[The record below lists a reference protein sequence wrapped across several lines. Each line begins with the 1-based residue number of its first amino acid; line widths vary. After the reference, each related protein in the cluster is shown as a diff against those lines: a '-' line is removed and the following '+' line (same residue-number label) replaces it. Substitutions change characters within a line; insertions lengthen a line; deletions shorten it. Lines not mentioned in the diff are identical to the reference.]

1 MGRELA
7 AACPVF
13 AARLAQCGA
22 ALAPYVGWDLGEV
35 LAGAAGA
42 PGLEAAEVVQPV
54 LWAVMVSLAAVWRA
68 AGVVPDAVAGHS
80 QGEIA
85 AAVVAGILSLE
96 DGARVV
102 ALRSRALLAL
112 AGRGAMVSVAE
123 PAGRVRE
130 RIGGWGVRLAVA
142 AVNGP
147 AATVVSGEPGAV
159 AELAVACAAAGVRTR
174 AVPVDYASH
183 GGQVEQIRAEILAA
197 LAGVVP
203 GPARI
208 PMVSAV
214 TGQWLDGLE
223 AGAGYWYESLRAPV
237 EFGRAVR
244 VLAGSGHGVFIEVS
258 PHPVLTA
265 AITATLEDG
274 GPDAE
279 VPAPV
284 VAGTLRRGDGGAARL
299 LASLAQVH
307 VRGVAVDWAAV
318 LGSGQ
323 RVELPTYAFQHQ
335 RYWAQPAPAVA
346 GDAGSLGLGAVG
358 HPLLGAGV
366 ELAGGDGY
374 LMTGRLSVRSHP
386 WLADHAVG
394 GMVLLPGTALV
405 EMAIAAGTPAGC
417 GRIEEL
423 ALQAPLVLPAD
434 GAVQVQVVVGGPDER
449 GQRAID
455 VFARQEQTAPG
466 GSWRR
471 HASGLLAAAGAPDP
485 QLAAEFSVWP
495 PERAVPLPA
504 DGLYE
509 GLAARGYE
517 YGPAFRGLRAAWR
530 RGQDVFAEVALPAG
544 AAAQA
549 AGFGLHPALL
559 DAALHAAG
567 LTTETGGPAAGP
579 GEILLPFAW
588 TGVSLHAAGATEL
601 RVRLRREPGGE

>member
-80 QGEIA
+80 EGEVA

-102 ALRSRALLAL
+102 ALRSKALMAL

-123 PAGRVRE
+123 PAAVVRD
-130 RIGGWGVRLAVA
+130 RIAGWGVRLAVA

-159 AELAVACAAAGVRTR
+159 AELAAACAAAGVRTR

-265 AITATLEDG
+265 AIAATVEDTEVAG
-274 GPDAE
+274 GAE
-279 VPAPV
+279 AARPV
-284 VAGTLRRGDGGAARL
+284 VTGTLRRGDGGAARL
-299 LASLAQVH
+299 LASLAGVH

-318 LGSGQ
+318 LPAGQ

-335 RYWAQPAPAVA
+335 RYWPSASAPAVT
-346 GDAGSLGLGAVG
+346 
-358 HPLLGAGV
+358 
-366 ELAGGDGY
+366 GGDGPGGQDAAAE
-374 LMTGRLSVRSHP
+374 TRFWAAVDGGDVAG
-386 WLADHAVG
+386 LAGA
-394 GMVLLPGTALV
+394 
-405 EMAIAAGTPAGC
+405 
-417 GRIEEL
+417 L
-423 ALQAPLVLPAD
+423 ALDERAGLDQVLPA
-434 GAVQVQVVVGGPDER
+434 
-449 GQRAID
+449 
-455 VFARQEQTAPG
+455 
-466 GSWRR
+466 
-471 HASGLLAAAGAPDP
+471 L
-485 QLAAEFSVWP
+485 
-495 PERAVPLPA
+495 
-504 DGLYE
+504 
-509 GLAARGYE
+509 
-517 YGPAFRGLRAAWR
+517 AAWR
-530 RGQDVFAEVALPAG
+530 RQDREESVTGRWRYRFSWVPVPDPGAVMLPGIWLVVVPAG
-544 AAAQA
+544 AGGGLADGCLQAMTARGAQVVVVK
-549 AGFGLHPALL
+549 
-559 DAALHAAG
+559 
-567 LTTETGGPAAGP
+567 AGP
-579 GEILLPFAW
+579 DEAGRAVLADRIGQALADKDAGAAEVS
-588 TGVSLHAAGATEL
+588 GVSG
-601 RVRLRREPGGE
+601 VSG